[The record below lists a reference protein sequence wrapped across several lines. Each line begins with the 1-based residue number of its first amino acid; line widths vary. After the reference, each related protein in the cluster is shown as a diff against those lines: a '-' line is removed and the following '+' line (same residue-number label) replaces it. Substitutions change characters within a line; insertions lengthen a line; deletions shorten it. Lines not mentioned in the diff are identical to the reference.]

1 MGYRYPGNHGIFTQ
15 RYLTG
20 MQAKVGY
27 HKRSYQKED
36 KEGIQGR
43 FNVRRSEK
51 YPANHR
57 DYYRCQNYQGHNISQ
72 KEQNAVGDISQKSK
86 GEEGEN
92 TGNEEL
98 CVYEKQNHKSPEEK
112 EMVYPKLFAHHPKLD
127 EGVKEHAFKAGPE
140 MVKSVLPPSQANHG
154 KEPKDIS

>member
-1 MGYRYPGNHGIFTQ
+1 
-15 RYLTG
+15 

-27 HKRSYQKED
+27 HKRSYQKKD

-43 FNVRRSEK
+43 FYVRRPEK
-51 YPANHR
+51 YPADHR
-57 DYYRCQNYQGHNISQ
+57 DYYRCQNHQGHNISQ
-72 KEQNAVGDISQKSK
+72 KEQNAVGDSSQKSK
-86 GEEGEN
+86 GEERKD

-98 CVYEKQNHKSPEEK
+98 CVDKNQNHKSPEKK
-112 EMVYPKLFAHHPKLD
+112 EVVDSKLLAHHTKLNK
-127 EGVKEHAFKAGPE
+127 GVKDHPSETRPE